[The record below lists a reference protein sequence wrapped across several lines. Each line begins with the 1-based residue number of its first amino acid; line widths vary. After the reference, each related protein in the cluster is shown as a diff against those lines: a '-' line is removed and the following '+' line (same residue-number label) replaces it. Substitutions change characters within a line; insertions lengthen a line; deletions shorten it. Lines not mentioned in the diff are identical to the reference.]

1 MRKWTIIDTL
11 IVAAVVVVAVVGVK
25 ILGGKA
31 SDTKKTT
38 AQVVVLADDKNIGF
52 SEAVKIDEWAA
63 ISLSEQDGG
72 IVKDVKF
79 QPSKLTALDSINGV
93 YNNVEIPDKEDVYI
107 YMDVECTQNERA
119 ITVGETVIKV
129 GENISVRGK
138 GYATEGHIVEINIGG
153 EE

>member
-11 IVAAVVVVAVVGVK
+11 IVAAVVIVAIIGVK
-25 ILGGKA
+25 MLGGKA
-31 SDTKKTT
+31 SGTEKTT
-38 AQVVVLADDKNIGF
+38 AQIVVLADNKNIGF

-72 IVKDVKF
+72 VVRDVKA

-93 YNNVEIPDKEDVYI
+93 YNNVEIPEKEDVYI
-107 YMDVECTQNERA
+107 YIDVECTQNERA
-119 ITVGETVIKV
+119 ITVGKTVVKV

-138 GYATEGHIVEINIGG
+138 GYATEGHIVEINAGG
-153 EE
+153 ME

>member
-11 IVAAVVVVAVVGVK
+11 IVAAVVVVAIVGVK

-31 SDTKKTT
+31 SGTEMTT
-38 AQVVVLADDKNIGF
+38 AQVVVLADNKNIGF
-52 SEAVKIDEWAA
+52 SEAVKIEEWAA

-72 IVKDVKF
+72 IVKAVKA

-93 YNNVEIPDKEDVYI
+93 YNNVEIPQKEDVYI
-107 YMDVECTQNERA
+107 YIDVECAQNERA

-138 GYATEGHIVEINIGG
+138 GYATEGHIVEINVGG